1 MSMVDDNEELEEEV
15 ADAGDLD
22 DADLDDADLED
33 GDLVDEDIVDIE
45 DLGDDELIDDDLV
58 PIDEVI
64 AGEEGVE
71 IDDVIVA
78 PVPKKVASV
87 EGDADEDEDE
97 DDEDPDDV
105 EADLDT
111 ILKDRLV
118 VAEDDEEED
127 EDEGA
132 VETDDRGDTAKVRPR
147 AAGEFLCM
155 SCFLVM
161 PQNQLADPKR
171 QICRDC
177 S

>member
-1 MSMVDDNEELEEEV
+1 MVDDNEELEEEV

-22 DADLDDADLED
+22 DADLDDADLVDE
-33 GDLVDEDIVDIE
+33 DLVDDDIVDIE

-78 PVPKKVASV
+78 PVPKKAASV
-87 EGDADEDEDE
+87 EGDG
-97 DDEDPDDV
+97 
-105 EADLDT
+105 
-111 ILKDRLV
+111 
-118 VAEDDEEED
+118 DEEED